1 MKILVTGVAGFIGR
15 GVCEKLLQR
24 PQVEVIGIDNLN
36 DYYAVELKHDR
47 LATLRGQPGF
57 SFHKLDVADWA
68 GMEAL
73 FAAEGFDYVIHL
85 AAQAGVRYSL
95 QNPHAYAES
104 NLMGFTNVLEA
115 CRRYPVKH
123 LVFAGSSSIYGNC
136 TEVPFSED
144 LRVDQPVSFYAAT
157 KRANELM
164 AASYSH
170 LYQLPTTSLRFF
182 TVYGPWGRPDM
193 APWLFTDA
201 ILNGRPIKVFNHGE
215 MQRDFTYIDDIVEGV
230 VRVME
235 HVPSGKLPHTI
246 FNIGNHQPV
255 ELMTFIQL
263 TEKYC
268 GREAIKEYLPMQ
280 DGDVPITYAETSRL
294 RDAVGFTPSTS
305 LEVGMARFVEWF
317 RNYHAV

>member
-1 MKILVTGVAGFIGR
+1 MKILVTGAAGFIGR
-15 GVCEKLLQR
+15 AVCEALLR
-24 PQVEVIGIDNLN
+24 RSGVMVFGIDNLN
-36 DYYAVELKHDR
+36 DYYAVELKNAR
-47 LATLRGQPGF
+47 LATLQGLPGF
-57 SFHKLDVADWA
+57 YFHKLDIADWA

-73 FAAEGFDYVIHL
+73 FAQERFDYVIHL

-123 LVFAGSSSIYGNC
+123 LVFAGSSSIYGSR

-144 LRVDQPVSFYAAT
+144 QRVDLPVSFYAAT

-170 LYQLPTTSLRFF
+170 LYGLPTTSLRFF

-193 APWLFTDA
+193 APWLFVDA
-201 ILNGRPIKVFNHGE
+201 ILHGRPIKVFNHGK
-215 MQRDFTYIDDIVEGV
+215 MQRDFTYIDDIVEGI

-235 HVPSGKLPHTI
+235 HVPFDELPHMI

-255 ELMTFIQL
+255 ELMRFIEI
-263 TEKYC
+263 TEQAC
-268 GREAIKEYLPMQ
+268 GREAVKEYFPMQ
-280 DGDVPITYAETSRL
+280 DGDVPITYADTARL
-294 RDAVGFTPSTS
+294 RAAVGFAPSTP
-305 LEVGMARFVEWF
+305 LDVGMQRFVDWF
-317 RNYHAV
+317 RAFHQ